1 MRKMKEEPKILIPET
16 VGFYVLG
23 KLLSKEKLADLIV
36 AFCDK
41 PKAIRTFTFP
51 SRKELLATAKQQ
63 TVLRLTIEQEQQ
75 RSDFEKENPKAK
87 HIPRGAVL
95 QNVEIARQ
103 AGIDPRDR
111 VAILKSAVKHMQ
123 EFDDTKRGKIID
135 EGTEIKIK
143 FDKMQA
149 LRERRQLSDK
159 IKVDQEKKIQTFKK
173 PTRSES
179 D

>member
-1 MRKMKEEPKILIPET
+1 MKEEPKPLIPET

-23 KLLSKEKLADLIV
+23 KILTKEKLADLIV

-41 PKAIRTFTFP
+41 PKEIRTFTFP
-51 SRKELLATAKQQ
+51 SKKELLATAKKQ

-75 RSDFEKENPKAK
+75 RLDFKKENPEAK

-123 EFDDTKRGKIID
+123 EFNAAKRGKIVD
-135 EGTEIKIK
+135 KGLEILIK
-143 FDKMQA
+143 FDKMQG

-159 IKVDQEKKIQTFKK
+159 IKVDQEKKLQTFKK